1 MSPNGQLSDNKRV
14 TLASAPVKNTQ
25 EVQKIHYNIYTILF
39 RTPGISDGLPH
50 RNRLGGD
57 AMQDEARSLL
67 WQDGTYEARVTW
79 QQEADPSR
87 LAQAAARLLAA
98 LAGQDAAPP

>member
-1 MSPNGQLSDNKRV
+1 MSPNGQLSDDKRV

-39 RTPGISDGLPH
+39 HAPGISDGLPH

-67 WQDGTYEARVTW
+67 WQDGAYEARVTW
-79 QQEADPSR
+79 HQEADPSR

-98 LAGQDAAPP
+98 LAGQGAAPP

>member
-1 MSPNGQLSDNKRV
+1 
-14 TLASAPVKNTQ
+14 
-25 EVQKIHYNIYTILF
+25 
-39 RTPGISDGLPH
+39 
-50 RNRLGGD
+50 
-57 AMQDEARSLL
+57 MQDKVRSLL

>member
-1 MSPNGQLSDNKRV
+1 M
-14 TLASAPVKNTQ
+14 Q
-25 EVQKIHYNIYTILF
+25 EKMHSLRWQA
-39 RTPGISDGLPH
+39 
-50 RNRLGGD
+50 GG
-57 AMQDEARSLL
+57 
-67 WQDGTYEARVTW
+67 YEARVTW

>member
-1 MSPNGQLSDNKRV
+1 
-14 TLASAPVKNTQ
+14 
-25 EVQKIHYNIYTILF
+25 
-39 RTPGISDGLPH
+39 
-50 RNRLGGD
+50 
-57 AMQDEARSLL
+57 MQDEAHSLL
-67 WQDGTYEARVTW
+67 WQDGAYEARVTW

>member
-1 MSPNGQLSDNKRV
+1 
-14 TLASAPVKNTQ
+14 
-25 EVQKIHYNIYTILF
+25 
-39 RTPGISDGLPH
+39 
-50 RNRLGGD
+50 
-57 AMQDEARSLL
+57 MQDEARSLL
-67 WQDGTYEARVTW
+67 WQDGVYEARVNW